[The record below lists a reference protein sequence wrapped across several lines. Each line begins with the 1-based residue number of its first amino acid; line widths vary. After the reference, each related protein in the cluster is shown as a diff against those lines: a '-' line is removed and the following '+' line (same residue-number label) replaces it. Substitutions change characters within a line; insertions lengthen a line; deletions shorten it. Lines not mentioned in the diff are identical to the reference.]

1 MTPDIPALHGD
12 GISVGY
18 SGQEVLTE
26 LSVTVPGGRI
36 TTLIGPNGSGKSTLL
51 KALGRVQPLTAGTVA
66 LDGEDIHRM
75 PTRAVARK
83 LGLLPQSPLAPEG
96 ITVADLVRR
105 GRHPHGRSLGRGAA
119 GDTDAVAEALEL
131 TGTAE
136 FALRPVDSLS
146 GGQRQRA
153 WIAMVLAQSTPILLL
168 DEPTT
173 PILLLDEP
181 TTFLD
186 IAHQIEVL
194 ELLSSLRHDHGKTVL
209 LVLHD
214 LEQAAAYS
222 DQIVALKQGE
232 IAAVGNPSDVVTE
245 AFVAEVFGL
254 ACRVIHD
261 PDTGSPLILPRG
273 KISRERAPQPQ
284 DVRTKEDTR

>member
-1 MTPDIPALHGD
+1 MTEYPPALRAENV
-12 GISVGY
+12 SVGY
-18 SGQEVLTE
+18 SKHEVISGLE
-26 LSVTVPGGRI
+26 VSVSRGHI

-51 KALGRVQPLTAGTVA
+51 KALARIQPLARGSVY
-66 LDGEDIHRM
+66 LDGTDIHHM
-75 PTRAVARK
+75 PTKVVARK

-105 GRHPHGRSLGRGAA
+105 GRHPHGRSLGRGTV
-119 GDTDAVAEALEL
+119 GDTEAVAEALEL
-131 TGTAE
+131 TGTAS
-136 FALRPVDSLS
+136 FAMRTVDSLS

-173 PILLLDEP
+173 
-181 TTFLD
+181 FLD

-194 ELLSSLRHDHGKTVL
+194 ELLSRLRHEHGKTVL

-222 DQIVALKQGE
+222 DQIIALKAGK
-232 IAAVGNPSDVVTE
+232 IAAVGPPKKVVTE
-245 AFVAEVFGL
+245 AFVADVFGL
-254 ACRVIHD
+254 ASRVIQD

-273 KISRERAPQPQ
+273 RI
-284 DVRTKEDTR
+284 TRDDSTESNTLD

>member
-1 MTPDIPALHGD
+1 MTSQPHALRAEQVT
-12 GISVGY
+12 VGY
-18 SGQEVLTE
+18 AKHDVISGLGITVPSGQ
-26 LSVTVPGGRI
+26 I

-51 KALGRVQPLTAGTVA
+51 KALGRIQPLARGTVH
-66 LDGEDIHRM
+66 LDGADIHRM
-75 PTRAVARK
+75 STRDVARK

-96 ITVADLVRR
+96 ITVVDLVRR
-105 GRHPHGRSLGRGAA
+105 GRHPHGRSFGRGAA

-131 TGTAE
+131 TGTAS
-136 FALRPVDSLS
+136 FAMRPVDSLS

-153 WIAMVLAQSTPILLL
+153 WIAMVLAQ
-168 DEPTT
+168 TT

-194 ELLSSLRHDHGKTVL
+194 ELLASLRHDHGKTVL

-222 DQIVALKQGE
+222 DKIVALKDGS
-232 IAAVGNPSDVVTE
+232 IAAVGAPHEVVTE
-245 AFVAEVFGL
+245 EFVAEVFGL

-273 KISRERAPQPQ
+273 RIQQGAPHAQTPLR
-284 DVRTKEDTR
+284 VKEGTR

>member
-1 MTPDIPALHGD
+1 MTQHLPALSAQD
-12 GISVGY
+12 ITVGY
-18 SGQEVLTE
+18 GKHEVIAGLDAA
-26 LSVTVPGGRI
+26 VPRGRI

-51 KALGRVQPLTAGTVA
+51 KALARIQPLAHGSVC
-66 LDGEDIHRM
+66 LDGADIHRM
-75 PTRAVARK
+75 PTKAVARK

-105 GRHPHGRSLGRGAA
+105 GRHPHGKSLGRGAV
-119 GDTDAVAEALEL
+119 GDAEAVAEALEL
-131 TGTAE
+131 TGTAG
-136 FALRPVDSLS
+136 FAMRPVDSLS

-153 WIAMVLAQSTPILLL
+153 WIAMVLAQ
-168 DEPTT
+168 TT
-173 PILLLDEP
+173 PVLLLDEP

-194 ELLSSLRHDHGKTVL
+194 ELLARLRHEHGKTVL

-222 DQIVALKQGE
+222 DQVIALKAGR
-232 IAAVGNPSDVVTE
+232 IAAAGPPRDVVTE

-254 ACRVIHD
+254 ASRVIQD

-273 KISRERAPQPQ
+273 RIIHNNPMESITSRL
-284 DVRTKEDTR
+284 KEGTR

>member
-1 MTPDIPALHGD
+1 MTTRDNALRAD
-12 GISVGY
+12 EVTVGY
-18 SGQEVLTE
+18 AKHDVISGLELAVPSGQ
-26 LSVTVPGGRI
+26 I

-51 KALGRVQPLTAGTVA
+51 KALGRIQPLSRGSVY
-66 LDGEDIHRM
+66 LDGADIHRM
-75 PTRAVARK
+75 PTKDVARK

-96 ITVADLVRR
+96 ITVVDLVRR
-105 GRHPHGRSLGRGAA
+105 GRHPHGRSFGRGTA

-131 TGTAE
+131 TGTAS

-146 GGQRQRA
+146 GGQRQRV
-153 WIAMVLAQSTPILLL
+153 WIAMVLAQ
-168 DEPTT
+168 TT

-194 ELLSSLRHDHGKTVL
+194 ELLASLRHDHGKTVL

-222 DQIVALKQGE
+222 DQVVALKDGA
-232 IAAVGNPSDVVTE
+232 IAAVGSPREVVTE

-254 ACRVIHD
+254 ACRVIAD

-273 KISRERAPQPQ
+273 RIRSGTPNEPTPLRM
-284 DVRTKEDTR
+284 KEGTR

>member
-1 MTPDIPALHGD
+1 MCAAGGTRTADR
-12 GISVGY
+12 
-18 SGQEVLTE
+18 SG
-26 LSVTVPGGRI
+26 G
-36 TTLIGPNGSGKSTLL
+36 
-51 KALGRVQPLTAGTVA
+51 
-66 LDGEDIHRM
+66 
-75 PTRAVARK
+75 
-83 LGLLPQSPLAPEG
+83 
-96 ITVADLVRR
+96 
-105 GRHPHGRSLGRGAA
+105 GAA

-131 TGTAE
+131 TGTAS
-136 FALRPVDSLS
+136 FAMRAVDSLS

-153 WIAMVLAQSTPILLL
+153 WIAMVLAQ
-168 DEPTT
+168 TT

-194 ELLSSLRHDHGKTVL
+194 ELLASLRHDHGKTVL

-222 DQIVALKQGE
+222 DKIVALKDGS
-232 IAAVGNPSDVVTE
+232 IAAVGAPHEVVTE
-245 AFVAEVFGL
+245 EFVAEVFGL

-273 KISRERAPQPQ
+273 RIQQGAPHAQTPLR
-284 DVRTKEDTR
+284 VKEGTR